1 LNHYALGAVC
11 GFLFRRLAGIA
22 PLEPGFRRIEVRP
35 LIDVGDAH
43 IPPASV
49 KKINDIT
56 TRLGDAITKKTP

>member
-1 LNHYALGAVC
+1 LV
-11 GFLFRRLAGIA
+11 
-22 PLEPGFRRIEVRP
+22 EVRP